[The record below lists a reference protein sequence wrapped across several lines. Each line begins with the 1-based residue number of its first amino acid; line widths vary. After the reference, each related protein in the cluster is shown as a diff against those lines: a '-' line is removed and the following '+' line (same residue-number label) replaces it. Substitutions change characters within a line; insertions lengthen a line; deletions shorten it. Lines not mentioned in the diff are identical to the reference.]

1 MALISGSIVERYVIE
16 GVIGEGAMAVVY
28 RARHKDLGSLHAIK
42 QLTSPDAETR
52 ERLVQ
57 EGRLQ
62 SSLRHP
68 NVISVTDLVEIDGLP
83 ALVMEYVPGPTLRD
97 LIREKLLNR
106 EQTDAVVEGLLHG
119 VRAAHAHGLVHRDL
133 KPANVMIE
141 VTAQGLVPKIADF
154 GLAKILMPD
163 ETSVL
168 ATRTG
173 WAMGTPAYMA
183 PEQIQDS
190 SSVDERA
197 DVFALGAIL
206 YELVTGV
213 RCFPAQQRME
223 LWKDI
228 CSGKY
233 EPLAKHQEDVPDRMV
248 RAVEGALRTQPDDRI
263 SSVTELIETWFE
275 GAPANAHLPIEE
287 RLRLWPEDLRTRASS
302 MASEVVPL
310 MDGSGS
316 ESLELDHTMAA
327 GGSPSSASDSTPSTG
342 LSGTLAANEKLEP
355 ISGSISPTTSANDGP
370 RVASESAT
378 EPARPKRSS
387 FAGLEVIAGLVVVL
401 VVALWALNTEG
412 PTPAASQGAMEPTA
426 QADPPP
432 QTPPEPQSTPPFAL
446 RNPASE
452 QAQGRLNTAVD
463 ALTYADVTQAERLLT
478 GLLSEHKHEPVVHA
492 LLAVCHYLRGR
503 NGLSAHESAWAA
515 RLARDKRSEMERFIV
530 LMDATWRENAA
541 RPALSAQW
549 KAAREALAHPLVEA
563 TFFIASRFLVGADRR
578 AEELG
583 ASRKRYPSAS
593 LLWLVELRILSD
605 REDDRRVVKEA
616 AAALA
621 QHPEAPA
628 IGLEKYRAM
637 ARLGSLEEAER
648 GLNHVLVQDAN
659 LHRARFSL
667 ARIFIEQDRESDRL
681 SQMMLLLGDTTS
693 PIDQLLFL
701 LQHGKDLA
709 GRGRLGEAKKVWD
722 LCAREAPKSRHFT
735 TGMACAWAA
744 LDSTAQLRA
753 PGDAAPW
760 VEHIRSALT
769 QPEIDPS
776 IREHFSVLLLWDEA
790 RRALDAVDTSKANEL
805 LERVKAFKEGQL
817 PLGVGRW
824 LVETIQFEL
833 LLRAGEEDDARAQ
846 LRECAG
852 ASDESL
858 SRHEACARSFRVSR
872 LALKLKE
879 NAKAKDAS
887 ERFLAQG
894 CAPETSSAQV
904 RVDLASLNLEAGEKA
919 VAAGLVRDLVNS
931 WRRADP
937 QLPALRR
944 ALALKE
950 ELKGVEPVERQ

>member
-1 MALISGSIVERYVIE
+1 MSLISGSIVERYVIE

-42 QLTSPDAETR
+42 QLTNPDAETR

-62 SSLRHP
+62 SSLRHV

-106 EQTDAVVEGLLHG
+106 SQTDAIVEGLLNG

-133 KPANVMIE
+133 KPANIMIE

-206 YELVTGV
+206 YELVAGV
-213 RCFPAQQRME
+213 RCFPAKQRME

-233 EPLAKHQEDVPDRMV
+233 EPLAKHQEDVPERMA
-248 RAVEGALRTQPDDRI
+248 RAVEGALRTQPGDRI
-263 SSVTELIETWFE
+263 SSVSELMETWFE
-275 GAPANAHLPIEE
+275 GAPANAHLPVEE

-310 MDGSGS
+310 TDGSGS

-327 GGSPSSASDSTPSTG
+327 GGSPSSASDSAPSTG

-355 ISGSISPTTSANDGP
+355 ISGSISPTSSAPDGP
-370 RVASESAT
+370 RAASESAT
-378 EPARPKRSS
+378 EPSRPKRSS

-401 VVALWALNTEG
+401 VVALWALNTGG
-412 PTPAASQGAMEPTA
+412 PAPTATQGAMEPA
-426 QADPPP
+426 SKLEA
-432 QTPPEPQSTPPFAL
+432 PPEPAPAPPFAL

-549 KAAREALAHPLVEA
+549 KAAREELAHPLVEA

-578 AEELG
+578 TEQLA

-616 AAALA
+616 KEALA

-667 ARIFIEQDRESDRL
+667 ARIFIQQDRESDRL

-701 LQHGKDLA
+701 LEHGKDLA

-722 LCAREAPKSRHFT
+722 LCARQAPGSRHFT

-753 PGDAAPW
+753 PGDATPW
-760 VEHIRSALT
+760 IEHIRSALT

-790 RRALDAVDTSKANEL
+790 RRALDGDDSSKANEL

-824 LVETIQFEL
+824 LVDTVQFEL
-833 LLRAGEEDDARAQ
+833 LLRAGQGDEARTQ
-846 LRECAG
+846 LAEWAG
-852 ASDESL
+852 VSDESL
-858 SRHEACARSFRVSR
+858 SRHEACVRSFRVSR

-904 RVDLASLNLEAGEKA
+904 RVDLASLNLEVGDKVA
-919 VAAGLVRDLVNS
+919 AAGLVRGLVNS

-937 QLPALRR
+937 QLPVLRR

-950 ELKGVEPVERQ
+950 ELKGVEPVKRE